1 MPTPDLVEALQFASE
16 IRHQF
21 LPAGSAGLTAP
32 RLRREVSQGSW
43 FVTCTTGLEG
53 AYLG

>member
-16 IRHQF
+16 IRQF
-21 LPAGSAGLTAP
+21 LPAGFAGLTAP
-32 RLRREVSQGSW
+32 RVRREVSQGSW